1 MPITIFWCI
10 FEHSKYGQVG
20 YPRRV
25 DPLVKSYDQMKT
37 LGFINMNFREKK
49 VFFVKPFNMH
59 HVKVIDWDEE
69 DSNGKGGQVS
79 GMSEVIRE
87 RRL

>member
-1 MPITIFWCI
+1 
-10 FEHSKYGQVG
+10 
-20 YPRRV
+20 
-25 DPLVKSYDQMKT
+25 
-37 LGFINMNFREKK
+37 
-49 VFFVKPFNMH
+49 MH

-69 DSNGKGGQVS
+69 DTDSNGKGGQVS

>member
-1 MPITIFWCI
+1 M
-10 FEHSKYGQVG
+10 
-20 YPRRV
+20 
-25 DPLVKSYDQMKT
+25 
-37 LGFINMNFREKK
+37 GFINMNFREKK
-49 VFFVKPFNMH
+49 VIFVKPFNMH

>member
-1 MPITIFWCI
+1 MKNIGLHKY
-10 FEHSKYGQVG
+10 EHS
-20 YPRRV
+20 R
-25 DPLVKSYDQMKT
+25 
-37 LGFINMNFREKK
+37 KK

>member
-1 MPITIFWCI
+1 MTN
-10 FEHSKYGQVG
+10 KRYG
-20 YPRRV
+20 V
-25 DPLVKSYDQMKT
+25 DPLVKSYDQMKNIG
-37 LGFINMNFREKK
+37 LHKHELSKNG
-49 VFFVKPFNMH
+49 VFVKPLIVH

>member
-10 FEHSKYGQVG
+10 CQPSKYGQVG

-25 DPLVKSYDQMKT
+25 DPLVKSYDQMKNNG
-37 LGFINMNFREKK
+37 LHKHELSKIG
-49 VFFVKPFNMH
+49 VFVKPLNVH